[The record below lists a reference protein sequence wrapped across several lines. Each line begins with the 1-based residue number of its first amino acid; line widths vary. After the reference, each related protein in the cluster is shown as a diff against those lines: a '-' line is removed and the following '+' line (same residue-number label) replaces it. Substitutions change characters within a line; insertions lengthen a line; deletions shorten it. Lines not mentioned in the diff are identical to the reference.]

1 MRPRIVCI
9 VLPVHITVVYTG
21 QVGHERDSFLRK
33 DDSCDR
39 TLVIYIYIELDICIY
54 LPPANYWVGRYNG
67 ECY

>member
-21 QVGHERDSFLRK
+21 QIGHERDSFLRK

-39 TLVIYIYIELDICIY
+39 TFVIYIYIELDIY
-54 LPPANYWVGRYNG
+54 GLKGFVRQDLTYK
-67 ECY
+67 